1 MSKAKVVLSEKYL
14 LTALD
19 RVAKNALGYAVL
31 YINISKLKPKNRHP
45 EFVKIIAMLLRV
57 LSEPPKGRCIFFQMA
72 ILPF

>member
-31 YINISKLKPKNRHP
+31 YINISKIKTKY
-45 EFVKIIAMLLRV
+45 A
-57 LSEPPKGRCIFFQMA
+57 IF
-72 ILPF
+72 